1 MDVDLEELAAIVELL
16 DKADFTEFRFDK
28 GDLHILVRRGDLP
41 AEQVQAPVSA
51 PARAEPVAPVSF
63 TAQPAAPTAPASV
76 PAAPAAAQ
84 PVPAAA
90 QPAVASIDVDAA
102 EDEEGTE
109 IVRAPMLGTFY
120 RSPKPGEPP
129 FVEVGDK
136 VDAGTTVCIV
146 EVMKLMNS
154 VRAGVSGQVT
164 KIFAT
169 DGQLVEFDQPMFAVK
184 VAS

>member
-28 GDLHILVRRGDLP
+28 GDLHIFVRRGDLP
-41 AEQVQAPVSA
+41 AEPAPALPASA
-51 PARAEPVAPVSF
+51 PATAPVRAETVAPGNSG
-63 TAQPAAPTAPASV
+63 AQAVAPTRPAPAPASV
-76 PAAPAAAQ
+76 
-84 PVPAAA
+84 
-90 QPAVASIDVDAA
+90 A

-109 IVRAPMLGTFY
+109 VVRAPMLGTFY

-129 FVEVGDK
+129 FIQVGDK
-136 VDAGTTVCIV
+136 VDTDSVVCIV

-154 VRAGVSGQVT
+154 VRAGISGQVVN
-164 KIFAT
+164 IFAT
-169 DGQLVEFDQPMFAVK
+169 DGQLVEFDQPLFAVK

>member
-28 GDLHILVRRGDLP
+28 GDLHILVRRGGLP
-41 AEQVQAPVSA
+41 AE
-51 PARAEPVAPVSF
+51 PA
-63 TAQPAAPTAPASV
+63 PAAPPTPMPESVPESVRVNAAAPASSSAQ
-76 PAAPAAAQ
+76 AAKPS
-84 PVPAAA
+84 PL
-90 QPAVASIDVDAA
+90 ASVDVA

-109 IVRAPMLGTFY
+109 IVRSPMLGTFY

-129 FVEVGDK
+129 FAQIGDK
-136 VDAGTTVCIV
+136 VDAGAVVCIV

-154 VRAGVSGQVT
+154 VRAGVSGQVV
-164 KIFAT
+164 KVFAT
-169 DGQLVEFDQPMFAVK
+169 EGQLVEFDQPLFAVK

>member
-41 AEQVQAPVSA
+41 AGQVPAPVPAS
-51 PARAEPVAPVSF
+51 ARAEPVAPVSF
-63 TAQPAAPTAPASV
+63 SAQPAAPAAPASV
-76 PAAPAAAQ
+76 PA
-84 PVPAAA
+84 VPAAA
-90 QPAVASIDVDAA
+90 QPAPAAAASIDVDAD
-102 EDEEGTE
+102 EDEGGTE

-169 DGQLVEFDQPMFAVK
+169 EGQLIEFDQPMFAVK

>member
-41 AEQVQAPVSA
+41 AEPAPAALSA
-51 PARAEPVAPVSF
+51 P
-63 TAQPAAPTAPASV
+63 
-76 PAAPAAAQ
+76 APAAAPVRAETAAPVSPGAQ
-84 PVPAAA
+84 AVAPPQPAPVP
-90 QPAVASIDVDAA
+90 VA

-109 IVRAPMLGTFY
+109 VVRAPMLGTFY
-120 RSPKPGEPP
+120 RCPKPGEPP
-129 FVEVGDK
+129 FVQVGDK
-136 VDAGTTVCIV
+136 VDTDSVVCIV

-154 VRAGVSGQVT
+154 VRAGISGQVA

-169 DGQLVEFDQPMFAVK
+169 DGQLVEFGQPLFAVK
-184 VAS
+184 VAL

>member
-41 AEQVQAPVSA
+41 AEPA
-51 PARAEPVAPVSF
+51 PAALPAP
-63 TAQPAAPTAPASV
+63 
-76 PAAPAAAQ
+76 APAAA
-84 PVPAAA
+84 PVRAGTAAPVSPAAQA
-90 QPAVASIDVDAA
+90 AAPPQSAPAPGPAA

-109 IVRAPMLGTFY
+109 VVRAPMLGTFY
-120 RSPKPGEPP
+120 RCPKPGEPP
-129 FVEVGDK
+129 FVQVGDK
-136 VDAGTTVCIV
+136 VGTDSVVCIV

-154 VRAGVSGQVT
+154 VRAGISGQVA

-169 DGQLVEFDQPMFAVK
+169 DGQLVEFGQPLFAVK
-184 VAS
+184 VTS